1 MVYTPGANRDL
12 ETDEAALMAVA
23 GNTLLVALA
32 DGDYRLLDATTLE
45 AKTTLE
51 GPEKPRWAAGS
62 PDGRF
67 LAVLSH
73 GSSAWLYDVANGQP
87 VTNTAISGEIR
98 AMAFTDNSSLVVGDL
113 FMRATNYKLPDFSV
127 EARYDPPL
135 STLQSVYRYALLPIY
150 TVFPKPGEL
159 NNVITRLFQEDST
172 VAISGNNDDLQA
184 DQVEI
189 DIQTPL
195 ISNAIFLII
204 VLALTCLYVSRK
216 DF

>member
-1 MVYTPGANRDL
+1 M
-12 ETDEAALMAVA
+12 
-23 GNTLLVALA
+23 
-32 DGDYRLLDATTLE
+32 
-45 AKTTLE
+45 
-51 GPEKPRWAAGS
+51 
-62 PDGRF
+62 
-67 LAVLSH
+67 
-73 GSSAWLYDVANGQP
+73 ANGQP
-87 VTNTAISGEIR
+87 VTNGAISGDIH
-98 AMAFTDNSSLVVGDL
+98 AMAFTDSNSLVVGDL
-113 FMRATNYKLPDFSV
+113 FMRATEYKLPDFSV
-127 EARYDPPL
+127 EASYDPPL
-135 STLQSVYRYALLPIY
+135 STLQNVYRYALLPIY

-195 ISNAIFLII
+195 VSNAIFLVI

>member
-1 MVYTPGANRDL
+1 
-12 ETDEAALMAVA
+12 
-23 GNTLLVALA
+23 
-32 DGDYRLLDATTLE
+32 
-45 AKTTLE
+45 
-51 GPEKPRWAAGS
+51 
-62 PDGRF
+62 
-67 LAVLSH
+67 
-73 GSSAWLYDVANGQP
+73 
-87 VTNTAISGEIR
+87 
-98 AMAFTDNSSLVVGDL
+98 
-113 FMRATNYKLPDFSV
+113 
-127 EARYDPPL
+127 
-135 STLQSVYRYALLPIY
+135 LQYVYRYALLPIY